1 MPHGGKRPGAGRPKG
16 SRSKPTEARLSKC
29 AGPIADYL
37 DGVLAEKSRSAEDH
51 IRAAFGLQTI
61 AHFLPDASIPSDG
74 YKIPLPGPD
83 DPGSGAS
90 DVVCFSGLTAAEEEI
105 AQQSAT
111 LVDDFVAAS
120 TIGLASD
127 SKGLVLMEVTAQLVA
142 GMYRRAQA
150 TAIGQLDADAAK
162 QSMHDLIYE
171 RSQELLRP
179 HDMALN

>member
-1 MPHGGKRPGAGRPKG
+1 MPHGGKRQGAGRPKG
-16 SRSKPTEARLSKC
+16 SRSKPTEARLGKY
-29 AGPIADYL
+29 AEPIAEYL
-37 DGVLAEKSRSAEDH
+37 DAVLTEKNRSAEDR
-51 IRAAFGLQTI
+51 IRAALGLQTI

-111 LVDDFVAAS
+111 LADDFVAAS
-120 TIGLASD
+120 TIGLGDD
-127 SKGLVLMEVTAQLVA
+127 SHAVVLMEVIAQLVA
-142 GMYRRAQA
+142 GMCRRAQV
-150 TAIGQLDADAAK
+150 TAIGQLDAEAAK
-162 QSMHDLIYE
+162 LRMQDLIHE

-179 HDMALN
+179 YDMALN

>member
-1 MPHGGKRPGAGRPKG
+1 MPREGKRPGAGRPKG

-37 DGVLAEKSRSAEDH
+37 DAVLAEKSRSAQDH
-51 IRAAFGLQTI
+51 IRAALGLQTI

-120 TIGLASD
+120 TIGLGDD
-127 SKGLVLMEVTAQLVA
+127 SHAVVLMEVTAQLLA
-142 GMYRRAQA
+142 GMHRRAQA
-150 TAIGQLDADAAK
+150 TAVGQLDAEAAK
-162 QSMHDLIYE
+162 QRIQDLIYE

-179 HDMALN
+179 YDMALN